1 MNWSSLETFV
11 TLARAGSLSEAARRM
26 KVTHATVSRHVSEL
40 EAVLGVKLFD
50 RLPRGYVLTAD
61 GDQLLG
67 MAERVEEGV
76 FAIQRLARGQNG
88 QPEGRVQISA
98 PPAFASFFLAA
109 RLTDVRR
116 RYPLLEIEL
125 IGESRAAN
133 LARREADIVIRL
145 NPPEES
151 ALLARKVGRM
161 GFGLYAAASLDH
173 PDDRTAWN
181 WVGYDDAFEDTAPQR
196 WLRRLSASK
205 SLVFRAN
212 DLISLWQAVR
222 TGMGV
227 GVLPCFLAEGDPML
241 VRQAVDGREAARD
254 IWLMAHPDVARG
266 AAVRVV
272 MDQLAAVMRAEQ
284 PLLDGTL

>member
-26 KVTHATVSRHVSEL
+26 KVTHATVSRHVSDL
-40 EAVLGVKLFD
+40 EAALGVKLFD
-50 RLPRGYVLTAD
+50 RLPRGYVLTVD
-61 GDQLLG
+61 GEQLLG
-67 MAERVEEGV
+67 MAERVEDGV
-76 FAIQRLARGQNG
+76 FAIQRLARGRHG
-88 QPEGRVQISA
+88 QPEGLVRISA

-109 RLTDVRR
+109 RLSAIRQR
-116 RYPLLEIEL
+116 HPLLEIEL

-161 GFGLYAAASLDH
+161 GYGLYGSSALNQVA
-173 PDDRTAWN
+173 DRAAWN
-181 WVGYDDAFEDTAPQR
+181 WVGYSDEFEDTAPQR
-196 WLRRLSASK
+196 WLRRLSAGK
-205 SLVFRAN
+205 PLVFRAN

-222 TGMGV
+222 SGMGA
-227 GVLPCFLAEGDPML
+227 GVLPCFLADGDPTL
-241 VRQAVDGREAARD
+241 IRQAVDGRDAARD

-272 MDQLAAVMRAEQ
+272 MDQLAAVMRAERS
-284 PLLDGTL
+284 LLEGAL